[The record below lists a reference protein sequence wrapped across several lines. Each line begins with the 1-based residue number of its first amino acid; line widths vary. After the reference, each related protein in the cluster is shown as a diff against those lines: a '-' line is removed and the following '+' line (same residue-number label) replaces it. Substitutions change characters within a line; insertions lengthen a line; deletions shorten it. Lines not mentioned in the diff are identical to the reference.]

1 VNAPSWFPGGESTWP
16 WLVGALTVAA
26 AAIAGLTLARV
37 IRAGL
42 HRATRRSAIEWD
54 DELADALGGPLGA
67 GLAVIALWHVLPM
80 LPLAPRASSLVRNG
94 VVITGT
100 AVVLWLAFRIIDVG
114 HGVMRRRAWAVA
126 QPAARSL
133 LALAARLIKVVLL
146 VITLITGLAVLG
158 LPVASLIAGLG
169 IGGLALALAAQKT
182 VENLF
187 GTLSIGVDQP
197 FREGDFVRIGDVLGT
212 VEAIGLRSTRVRT
225 LDRTV
230 VTIPNGQ
237 LADTGAESLTAR
249 DRMRL
254 ACIVGLIY
262 ETTGAQMRAI
272 LADLEQ
278 VLRAHPKIWP
288 DAVVVKFKEFGQSSL
303 DVEIMAWFQTEDWG
317 EFQGI
322 RQEILL
328 AFMDVVERHGS
339 SFAFPTRT
347 LHIASGPA
355 APAAR

>member
-1 VNAPSWFPGGESTWP
+1 VNPPAWFPGGDAAWP
-16 WLVGALTVAA
+16 WLVAAATVAA
-26 AAIAGLTLARV
+26 AAVAGLTMARL
-37 IRAGL
+37 IRGAL

-54 DELADALGGPLGA
+54 DELADTLGGPLGA
-67 GLAVIALWHVLPM
+67 GLAVAALWHVLPM
-80 LPLAPRASSLVRNG
+80 LPLAPRTFTLVRTG
-94 VVITGT
+94 VVISGT

-114 HGVMRRRAWAVA
+114 HGVLRRRSWAA
-126 QPAARSL
+126 QQPAARSL
-133 LALAARLIKVVLL
+133 LALGARLVKVILL
-146 VITLITGLAVLG
+146 AITLITGLAVLG
-158 LPVASLIAGLG
+158 LPVASLVAGLG

-225 LDRTV
+225 LDRTI

-237 LADTGAESLTAR
+237 LADTGAESYTAR

-254 ACIVGLIY
+254 ACTVGLVY

-272 LADLEQ
+272 LADLEA
-278 VLRAHPKIWP
+278 VLRAHPAIWP
-288 DAVVVKFKEFGQSSL
+288 DTVVVKFKELGQSSL
-303 DVEIMAWFQTEDWG
+303 DVEIMAWFQTQDWG

-339 SFAFPTRT
+339 AFAFPTRT
-347 LHIASGPA
+347 VHLASQ
-355 APAAR
+355 APAAAR